1 MNDNNKLV
9 FLTQSVVPPECWNI
23 AFPAAQIMRDQP
35 TGRVVA
41 DLLWIHLPTGAE
53 VDSFLRTIAEQSSC
67 PQFIALSDEPN
78 DDEGLAAFSAGASGY
93 CNAHAAPE
101 VLHQVAEVVLHG
113 GLWVGRSILDRLVFA
128 VTRRQQPRSNA
139 ESVLERANLTERER
153 EVTQQVA
160 NGVANKEIGLAL
172 DISERTVKAHLT
184 SAFKKLGVRD
194 RLQLALL
201 LNRGA

>member
-1 MNDNNKLV
+1 
-9 FLTQSVVPPECWNI
+9 
-23 AFPAAQIMRDQP
+23 MRDQP
-35 TGRVVA
+35 AGRIVA
-41 DLLWIHLPTGAE
+41 DLLWVHLPAGAE
-53 VDSFLRTIAEQSSC
+53 VDPFLRTITGQSAC

-78 DDEGLAAFSAGASGY
+78 DDEGLVAFSAGASGY

-128 VTRRQQPRSNA
+128 VTRRQQSSPAGNTQV
-139 ESVLERANLTERER
+139 VLEQASLTERER
-153 EVTQQVA
+153 EVTLQVA
-160 NGVANKEIGLAL
+160 NGVANKEIALAL

-201 LNRGA
+201 LNRNA